1 MTLID
6 GRAPEENGCAPSVA
20 AAPATIGDCTALARA
35 RLPAFEADLLTG
47 EALGLSRATLHAFPE
62 RVVEDAARAR
72 LERWLERRIAGEPV
86 AYILRRRGFWGLDLE
101 VTPDALIPRPDTE
114 TLVAAALPLIGPNDR
129 VLDVGTGSGAVALA
143 IAKERPGAAVT
154 ATDIDPRCATLCR
167 RNACR
172 LGLDVRTVV
181 ADCLDGVDGRFHA
194 IVSNPPYVAAADPH
208 LRSGDLRFEPR
219 RALVGGDDGLAFF
232 RRLIPDARA
241 HLLAGGWLA
250 LEHGCGQGPAVRRL
264 FGEHGFAEASTHL
277 DIENR
282 PRATVARLGRGGS
295 GA

>member
-6 GRAPEENGCAPSVA
+6 GRAPEENGCALGVT
-20 AAPATIGDCTALARA
+20 AAPATIGDCAALARA
-35 RLPAFEADLLTG
+35 RLPAFEADLLASA
-47 EALGLSRATLHAFPE
+47 ALGVSRATLHAFPE
-62 RVVEDAARAR
+62 RVVEEAARAR
-72 LERWLERRIAGEPV
+72 LGRWLGRRAAGEPV
-86 AYILRRRGFWGLDLE
+86 AYILRRRGFWCLDLE

-114 TLVAAALPLIGPNDR
+114 TLVAAALPLIRPGDR
-129 VLDVGTGSGAVALA
+129 VLDVGTGTGAVALA

-154 ATDIDPRCATLCR
+154 ATDIDPRCVALCR

-208 LRSGDLRFEPR
+208 LRRGDLRFEPR
-219 RALVGGDDGLAFF
+219 LALVGGDDGLAFF

-250 LEHGCGQGPAVRRL
+250 LEHGCGQGNAVRRL
-264 FGEHGFAEASTHL
+264 LGEHGFAEASTHL

-282 PRATVARLGRGGS
+282 PRATVARLGCGES
-295 GA
+295 EA

>member
-1 MTLID
+1 MTLIN

-20 AAPATIGDCTALARA
+20 AAPATIGDCAALARV
-35 RLPAFEADLLTG
+35 RLPAFEADLLAG
-47 EALGLSRATLHAFPE
+47 EALGVSRVTLHAFPE
-62 RVVEDAARAR
+62 RVVEEAARAR
-72 LERWLERRIAGEPV
+72 LGRWLERRAAGEPL

-101 VTPDALIPRPDTE
+101 VTPDVLIPRPDTE

-129 VLDVGTGSGAVALA
+129 VLDVGTGTGAVALA

-154 ATDIDPRCATLCR
+154 ATDIDPRCVALCR

-172 LGLDVRTVV
+172 LGIDVRTVL
-181 ADCLDGVDGRFHA
+181 ADCLDGIDWRFHA

-208 LRSGDLRFEPR
+208 LRRGDLRFEPR
-219 RALVGGDDGLAFF
+219 LALVGGDDGLAFF

-250 LEHGCGQGPAVRRL
+250 LEHGCGQGPAVRL
-264 FGEHGFAEASTHL
+264 LLGEYGFAEASTHL

-282 PRATVARLGRGGS
+282 PRATVAHLGRGGS

>member
-20 AAPATIGDCTALARA
+20 AAPVTIGDCAALARA
-35 RLPAFEADLLTG
+35 RLPAFEADLLAG
-47 EALGLSRATLHAFPE
+47 EALGVSRATLHAFPE
-62 RVVEDAARAR
+62 RTIEEAARAR
-72 LERWLERRIAGEPV
+72 LGRWLERRTAGEPV

-114 TLVAAALPLIGPNDR
+114 TLVAAALPLIGASDR
-129 VLDVGTGSGAVALA
+129 VLDVGTGAGTVALA

-154 ATDIDPRCATLCR
+154 ATDIDPRCAALCR

-172 LGLDVRTVV
+172 LGLDLRTVV

-194 IVSNPPYVAAADPH
+194 IVSNPPYVAADDPH

-232 RRLIPDARA
+232 RRLIPNARA

-264 FGEHGFAEASTHL
+264 FGQYGFAEASTHL

-282 PRATVARLGRGGS
+282 PRATVARLGRGES
-295 GA
+295 EA

>member
-6 GRAPEENGCAPSVA
+6 GGAEGNGCALGA
-20 AAPATIGDCTALARA
+20 AATPATIGDCAALARA
-35 RLPAFEADLLTG
+35 QLPAFEADLLAG
-47 EALGLSRATLHAFPE
+47 EALGVSQATLHAFPE

-72 LERWLERRIAGEPV
+72 LGRWLERRAAGEPV
-86 AYILRRRGFWGLDLE
+86 AYILRRWGFWGLDLE

-114 TLVAAALPLIGPNDR
+114 TLVAAALPLIGPHDR
-129 VLDVGTGSGAVALA
+129 VLDVGTGAGAVALA
-143 IAKERPGAAVT
+143 IAKDRPRAAVT
-154 ATDIDPRCATLCR
+154 ATDIDPRCVALCR

-172 LGLDVRTVV
+172 LNLDVRTVV
-181 ADCLDGVDGRFHA
+181 ADCLNGVDGRFHA
-194 IVSNPPYVAAADPH
+194 IVSNPPYVAVADPH
-208 LRSGDLRFEPR
+208 LRRGDLRFEPKL
-219 RALVGGDDGLAFF
+219 ALVGGDDGLAIF

-264 FGEHGFAEASTHL
+264 LGEHGFAEASTHL